1 MSKPSKQMAAGYT
14 LVEVVL
20 ALGLSL
26 VTMSVLYSL
35 YVTELNAQIVREHR
49 LDMQQ
54 TARIVMD
61 LVTREI
67 MMAGYDPAGRNRDAD
82 ESNDFH
88 GIMVDEKGLHIKAD
102 LNGNGSLGDSNESIL
117 YSHDPSTLMLRR
129 NTGGGNQPFGE
140 DIEAFHVNL
149 IDRWG
154 IPTTNAS
161 EVSQVELM
169 ITARSPIS
177 DPKFVKNGGY
187 RTVTLQSRI
196 TPRSL
201 LR

>member
-1 MSKPSKQMAAGYT
+1 MSGSSRQIAAGYT

-35 YVTELNAQIVREHR
+35 YVTELKAQIVREHR
-49 LDMQQ
+49 LDMHQ

-61 LVTREI
+61 LVAREV
-67 MMAGYDPAGRNRDAD
+67 MMAGYDPAGLNRDAD
-82 ESNDFH
+82 ESNDFQ
-88 GIMVDEKGLHIKAD
+88 GIGVDRKGLHIKAD
-102 LNGNGSLGDSNESIL
+102 LNGNGSLGDSNESIV

-140 DIEAFHVNL
+140 DIESFHVNL

-154 IPTTNAS
+154 AQTANPS
-161 EVSQVELM
+161 DVRQVELV
-169 ITARSPIS
+169 ITARSPLP
-177 DPKFVKNGGY
+177 DPKYVKNGGY